1 MTRPFDIANAKRFG
15 QHGGSSHVR
24 QGNSHP
30 ANITKRNGIRPHF
43 VISGQNADVKNVLRH
58 RKEKSHEAD
67 CKTNCYKPTQTTTK
81 GNPTQPTAAGN
92 MTPTVNITPASAAP
106 STHKKGFQPGAKERI
121 YTVVREGNAALKA
134 AAFVPPAVG
143 MAALPVATGVA
154 PAMGAIIDAD
164 PIQAPVIST
173 KKYLEDA
180 ASVLGN
186 EIASWF

>member
-1 MTRPFDIANAKRFG
+1 MRIRPRLLSGPTVHLRRAPLRVPWRPQAPTFQGAGTHRRLLCLTRPFDIANAKRFG

-106 STHKKGFQPGAKERI
+106 STHKKGFQPGAKER
-121 YTVVREGNAALKA
+121 
-134 AAFVPPAVG
+134 
-143 MAALPVATGVA
+143 
-154 PAMGAIIDAD
+154 
-164 PIQAPVIST
+164 
-173 KKYLEDA
+173 
-180 ASVLGN
+180 
-186 EIASWF
+186 